1 MSNPTLSSQFT
12 LYNLNPDDTGDR
24 PERALV
30 LENGNLL
37 LLAGELPYT
46 GADIFLR
53 QFTVDGDAA
62 TPLVTANSTTYADQ
76 MGARAVQLKSGN
88 ILVAWTN
95 SSETPP
101 FNKGPIVQGRS
112 FRRPATR
119 SATSSPSPTT
129 SSRNTAVRSSPRSA
143 MAVSRYPGIPLPG
156 R

>member
-88 ILVAWTN
+88 ILVAWTDE
-95 SSETPP
+95 SETAPDYD
-101 FNKGPIVQGRS
+101 GS
-112 FRRPATR
+112 
-119 SATSSPSPTT
+119 
-129 SSRNTAVRSSPRSA
+129 AVRFQLFDPKGKMIGPEVTA
-143 MAVSRYPGIPLPG
+143 PVGFDEDQILEDVIP
-156 R
+156 